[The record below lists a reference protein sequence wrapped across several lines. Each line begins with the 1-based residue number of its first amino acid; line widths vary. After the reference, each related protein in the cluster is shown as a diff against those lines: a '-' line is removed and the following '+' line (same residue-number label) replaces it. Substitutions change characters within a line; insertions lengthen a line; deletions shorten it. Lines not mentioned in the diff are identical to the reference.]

1 MHMLS
6 KKIVTALNNQIQAEM
21 YSSYLYLAMAAYCD
35 RQNLKGFAHWMNLQ
49 ADEERG
55 HAMRFFN
62 FLLENG
68 EKVALKTIDQP
79 PADFGTPL
87 QMFRKVLEHEKK
99 ITALIHKL
107 YQLALDEKD
116 YRSQIMLQWF
126 VSEQMEEEEQAQF
139 IATRIEQVDG
149 KMSAVLWIDKELG
162 KRGKD

>member
-1 MHMLS
+1 MMS
-6 KKIVTALNNQIQAEM
+6 KKMIAALNNQIQAEL
-21 YSSYLYLAMAAYCD
+21 YSSYLYLAMAAYCE

-49 ADEERG
+49 ADEERA

-68 EKVALKTIDQP
+68 EKVALKALDQP
-79 PADFGTPL
+79 PADFGTPK
-87 QMFRKVLEHEKK
+87 QMFGKVLDHEKK
-99 ITALIHKL
+99 ITGLIHKL
-107 YQLALDEKD
+107 YRLALDEKD

-126 VSEQMEEEEQAQF
+126 VSEQMEEEAQAQF
-139 IATRIEQVDG
+139 IVTRIEQVDG